1 VKEPPPLKPL
11 EKINQRKKNN
21 DDGHDGRAS
30 PLPVETVPFI
40 GNYYKV
46 PGLGAFFSC

>member
-1 VKEPPPLKPL
+1 MKEPPPLKPL
-11 EKINQRKKNN
+11 EKINQRKKTN

-40 GNYYKV
+40 GNYYKAAED
-46 PGLGAFFSC
+46 GRLFSY

>member
-40 GNYYKV
+40 GNYYK
-46 PGLGAFFSC
+46 AANSAASFF

>member
-11 EKINQRKKNN
+11 EKINQSKKTN

-40 GNYYKV
+40 GNYCKTAKN
-46 PGLGAFFSC
+46 GRLFSC